1 MRAASKAV
9 SLELGEVHGGGGCL
23 VVEGEGRGGS
33 SKKEVSNSNER
44 EGAKILGFDF
54 GSVELATLEG
64 VGDC

>member
-9 SLELGEVHGGGGCL
+9 SLELGEVRM
-23 VVEGEGRGGS
+23 VEAAAWLWRGRGGS
-33 SKKEVSNSNER
+33 SKKELSNSNER
-44 EGAKILGFDF
+44 EGAKILWFDF